1 MKPFNRSVKN
11 LISQP
16 HFNMSEV
23 MNIPILR
30 FSEFQG
36 NWDKKN
42 LSEIGEIVNGITYS
56 PSQVQE
62 SGILVLRSSNVQDGR
77 LSFHD
82 NVYISVDK
90 YNPVKLN
97 DILIC
102 VRNGSQRLIGKNA
115 IINKE
120 FDNVGFGAFM
130 TIYRSIFNPFLQ
142 HWFQSKDFYKNVHKN
157 LGATINSINGSD
169 LKKFKVPFPKNNEQQ
184 KIADFL
190 TAVDRRIE
198 LLEKKKTLLETY
210 KKGVMKKIF
219 NQEIRFKD
227 DNGNDFPDWEEKRL
241 GEICK
246 LQGGYAFKSNSFKDT
261 GIPIIRIS
269 NISNDNNYLNLEN
282 LVHYEEIS
290 NEENFTVLKGDLLIA
305 MSGATTGKTSISN
318 YDGKCYLN
326 QRVGLF
332 KSKTD
337 KLNYSYLVQFV
348 YSPMFGSQLV
358 RFLVAG
364 AQPNISSKDIE
375 SVRIPFPLTIEQ
387 QKISQF
393 LSSIDTQLK
402 LIETQ
407 IDKSKTWKK
416 GLLQKMFV

>member
-1 MKPFNRSVKN
+1 MNEVKN
-11 LISQP
+11 
-16 HFNMSEV
+16 
-23 MNIPILR
+23 IPRLR
-30 FSEFQG
+30 FPEFKEQWLNYSFNNVSTFFNG
-36 NWDKKN
+36 RAYKQNELLDKGK
-42 LSEIGEIVNGITYS
+42 Y
-56 PSQVQE
+56 P
-62 SGILVLRSSNVQDGR
+62 VLRVGNLFTNNNWYYSDLELDENKYIDNEDLIYAWSA
-77 LSFHD
+77 SFGPRIWYGDKVIYHYHIWKVEID
-82 NVYISVDK
+82 NS
-90 YNPVKLN
+90 
-97 DILIC
+97 
-102 VRNGSQRLIGKNA
+102 
-115 IINKE
+115 IINKRFYFQVLE
-120 FDNVGFGAFM
+120 NETIKMKTSSSNGFALLHITKG
-130 TIYRSIFNPFLQ
+130 TIENWKSF
-142 HWFQSKDFYKNVHKN
+142 
-157 LGATINSINGSD
+157 
-169 LKKFKVPFPKNNEQQ
+169 FPSLPEQQ

-190 TAVDRRIE
+190 TSVDKRIE

-387 QKISQF
+387 QKISKF